1 MKVLLEG
8 LSELLTEEQKAQLFP
23 IAKEWVDGDVSR
35 DDVPEYVDFG
45 EKVQIKSQEWPKLKE
60 EMMDN
65 FETKEEHLKR
75 FQQNDEGHF
84 MNDD

>member
-1 MKVLLEG
+1 MVLEKDRKMKVLLEG

-45 EKVQIKSQEWPKLKE
+45 EKVQIKS
-60 EMMDN
+60 
-65 FETKEEHLKR
+65 
-75 FQQNDEGHF
+75 
-84 MNDD
+84 